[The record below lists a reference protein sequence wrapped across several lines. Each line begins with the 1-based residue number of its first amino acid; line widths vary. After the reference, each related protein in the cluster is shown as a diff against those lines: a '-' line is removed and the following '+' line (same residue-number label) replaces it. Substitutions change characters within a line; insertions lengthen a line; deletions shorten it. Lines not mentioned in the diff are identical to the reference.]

1 MINKERNEDT
11 SMVSVPLGE
20 RRKRLKTEKFFLFK
34 LTSFHNTFINQT
46 HKEKLQMEL
55 TEEMIQQLKAD
66 LSKARTYQDLMGTN
80 GAIKKLLKNAI
91 EGMLDAELTQ
101 QLGYE
106 RYSPAGKN
114 SGNSRNGKT
123 RKTLK
128 NDNGEIEITV
138 PRDRNSEFDPLIVK
152 KYDRTIGPIEDK
164 IISMYAKGMTTRD
177 IQSHIGEIYGIEIS
191 PMLVSNIT
199 EKIVETAI
207 QWQNRILEPVY
218 PIVFFDAIF
227 YKVRED
233 GKVKLK
239 AAYSCLG
246 INIEGKKDLLGLWV
260 GETEG
265 SNFWHGIITELR
277 NRGVEDIFIAC
288 VDGLKGFPDAI
299 SGVFPQIE
307 VQQCVIHLIRN
318 TLKYIVNKDK
328 KEFMTDLKSVYKAST
343 EESALQALKMVEEKW
358 GKKYP
363 LALKSWRNNWAN
375 ISVFFK
381 YAEEIRRTIYTT
393 NIVESLHRQFR
404 KVTKNRSVFPN
415 DDALKKMLYLAYRD
429 LSKKW
434 SKPVR
439 DWTFSLTQLSIIFE
453 ERITKYLN

>member
-1 MINKERNEDT
+1 
-11 SMVSVPLGE
+11 
-20 RRKRLKTEKFFLFK
+20 
-34 LTSFHNTFINQT
+34 
-46 HKEKLQMEL
+46 
-55 TEEMIQQLKAD
+55 
-66 LSKARTYQDLMGTN
+66 MGTD

-91 EGMLDAELTQ
+91 EGMLDAELTE

-106 RYSPAGKN
+106 RYSPSGRN

-128 NDNGEIEITV
+128 NDNGQIEITV
-138 PRDRNSEFDPLIVK
+138 PRDRNSEFDPVIVK

-177 IQSHIGEIYGIEIS
+177 IQSHIGEIYGIDIS

-207 QWQNRILEPVY
+207 QWQNRLLEPVY

-233 GKVKLK
+233 GKVKSK

-260 GETEG
+260 AETEG
-265 SNFWHGIITELR
+265 ANFWHGVITELR

-299 SGVFPQIE
+299 SSVFPHIE

-318 TLKYIVNKDK
+318 TLRYIAYKDS
-328 KEFMTDLKSVYKAST
+328 KELMTDLKKVYKAPT
-343 EESALQALKMVEEKW
+343 EEAALQELDLVEEKW

-363 LALKSWRNNWAN
+363 LALKSWRTNWAN

-381 YAEEIRRTIYTT
+381 YPEEIRKIIYTT

-434 SKPVR
+434 TMPVR
-439 DWTFSLTQLSIIFE
+439 DWTFSLTQLSMIFK